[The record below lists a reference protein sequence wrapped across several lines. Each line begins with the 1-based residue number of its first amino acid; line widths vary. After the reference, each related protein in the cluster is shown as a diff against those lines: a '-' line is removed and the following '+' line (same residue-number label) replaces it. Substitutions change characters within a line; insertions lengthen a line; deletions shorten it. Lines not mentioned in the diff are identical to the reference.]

1 MKGEPLQRTV
11 VEVFRYLES
20 MDDTWGFQEFPDFHR
35 FKGKFSS
42 LVPLKIH
49 LVTHCSETLL
59 NISLDTSLTLQALKL
74 F

>member
-1 MKGEPLQRTV
+1 MEGEPLQRTV

-20 MDDTWGFQEFPDFHR
+20 MDDTWGFQEFSDFHR

-49 LVTHCSETLL
+49 LVTPAAVKH
-59 NISLDTSLTLQALKL
+59 